1 MFFLDVS
8 IKPYCSK
15 AGQDWGQ
22 KGSVSGQCG
31 LGLRADRMRNWI
43 FLPTLFCVFST
54 TGMLGE
60 SLGVRRRGKAAQYWN
75 ITSST
80 HIRSTRD
87 ADSGQGTDARSFPIA
102 LPPGS
107 LFSVSLFLFPK
118 VTAHLDRLF
127 QLFFEIAINVFNYN
141 EEVSQNIL
149 LDFPITYVIP
159 TPGFRSFSTSRGDLI
174 GKLEEIGDR
183 WVK

>member
-1 MFFLDVS
+1 M
-8 IKPYCSK
+8 
-15 AGQDWGQ
+15 
-22 KGSVSGQCG
+22 
-31 LGLRADRMRNWI
+31 
-43 FLPTLFCVFST
+43 
-54 TGMLGE
+54 
-60 SLGVRRRGKAAQYWN
+60 
-75 ITSST
+75 
-80 HIRSTRD
+80 
-87 ADSGQGTDARSFPIA
+87 
-102 LPPGS
+102 
-107 LFSVSLFLFPK
+107 FPK
-118 VTAHLDRLF
+118 RTAHLDCLF